1 MSCISLFSYCIS
13 WINFC
18 QSNKINGMDEKELLL
33 ELGLK
38 IKLERVRKRLSQEK
52 LAEIAGINQRS
63 VSLIES
69 GLSDVK
75 FLTLT
80 KIAEAL
86 DIKFDLIK

>member
-1 MSCISLFSYCIS
+1 ME
-13 WINFC
+13 
-18 QSNKINGMDEKELLL
+18 DKELLL

-52 LAEIAGINQRS
+52 LAELANINPRS

-80 KIAEAL
+80 KIANAL
-86 DIKFDLIK
+86 DMKIELMT